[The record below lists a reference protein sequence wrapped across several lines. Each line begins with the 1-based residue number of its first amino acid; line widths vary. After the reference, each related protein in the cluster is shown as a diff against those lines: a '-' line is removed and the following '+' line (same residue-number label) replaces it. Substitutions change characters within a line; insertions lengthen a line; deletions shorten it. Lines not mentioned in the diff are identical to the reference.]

1 MARMATALERAS
13 PVASGCWLP
22 GSRRGHGGNGRPG
35 PQGAPRIGARS
46 HRPMRT
52 LRRWALLT
60 LLAGCSSNQRHA
72 QETEFYG
79 FISADSDSVW
89 ARGPWSRVQSSS
101 DADEVIDQLCPAI
114 MQLDR
119 ATARNFGQEYCG
131 IIYSRGDGIYRVS
144 HPSPL
149 GEPQL
154 RGEATQKSCFPVRR
168 VVDPEAKVTPIL
180 ADFHSHPWFPSPL
193 SQQDKMSA
201 NQLCFLKVQ
210 FDSACHVQ
218 KSVPYLGNKDK
229 PGEVYS
235 RRGKRWVL
243 IGIIKPNNKAAGV
256 VTPVSEQ
263 G

>member
-1 MARMATALERAS
+1 
-13 PVASGCWLP
+13 
-22 GSRRGHGGNGRPG
+22 
-35 PQGAPRIGARS
+35 
-46 HRPMRT
+46 MRT
-52 LRRWALLT
+52 LRRWVFLT
-60 LLAGCSSNQRHA
+60 LLAGCSSNQRQA
-72 QETEFYG
+72 KETEFYG
-79 FISADSDSVW
+79 FMSADADYVW
-89 ARGPWSRVQSSS
+89 ARGPWPKVQASS

-131 IIYSRGDGIYRVS
+131 IIYSRGDGIYRVTY
-144 HPSPL
+144 PSPL
-149 GEPQL
+149 GEQQL

-168 VVDPEAKVTPIL
+168 VVDPEAKVMPIL

-193 SQQDKMSA
+193 SQQDKMAA
-201 NQLCFLKVQ
+201 NQLYFLKVQ

-218 KSVPYLGNKDK
+218 KIVPHLDNKDK

-235 RRGKRWVL
+235 RRSKRWVL

-256 VTPVSEQ
+256 VTPVNEQ